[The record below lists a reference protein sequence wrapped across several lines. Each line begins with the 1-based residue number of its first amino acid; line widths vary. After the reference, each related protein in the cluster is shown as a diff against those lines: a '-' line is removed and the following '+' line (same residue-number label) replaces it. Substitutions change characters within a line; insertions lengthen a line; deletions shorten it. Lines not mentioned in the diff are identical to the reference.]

1 MERQPKVLTMTAT
14 QSSGLDKV
22 QAAAE
27 FLSSHS
33 RGRRTLKAL
42 HANLLDHLRGLDQE
56 GRDAYLTLLNATWG
70 EYAGTAPEI
79 IKEVL
84 EGEEP

>member
-1 MERQPKVLTMTAT
+1 MNTITKRAAD
-14 QSSGLDKV
+14 LDTI

-27 FLSSHS
+27 FLASHS

-56 GRDAYLTLLNATWG
+56 GRDAYLTLLNAAWG
-70 EYAGTAPEI
+70 EYAGSAPLI
-79 IKEVL
+79 IGEVL
-84 EGEEP
+84 EDAGP

>member
-1 MERQPKVLTMTAT
+1 MTTT
-14 QSSGLDKV
+14 QSTGLGQV

-56 GRDAYLTLLNATWG
+56 GREAYLTLLNEKWG

-79 IKEVL
+79 IEEVL
-84 EGEEP
+84 EGVES